1 MSNDIVGGLPEEA
14 NLVVL
19 VASRGAIATFLRRS
33 QVVDRFA
40 VNLGGDQLETFVGS
54 QVEPGG
60 MERTATNS
68 LIDALTIHIED
79 PSSSRNRVTDRP
91 LGELLQGLFARTALD
106 DDVSIHV
113 YKYTSPLVGL

>member
-60 MERTATNS
+60 MERPATNS